1 MKKEIN
7 AFDYAGDICKAL
19 PKGILMTTKTGDYV
33 NTMVIGWG
41 HVGIEWGRPIFVAY
55 VRESRHTKQMVEEC
69 GEFTVN
75 PHYLTWNTVP
85 EENFTFHC
93 PEYFGMLHFT

>member
-41 HVGIEWGRPIFVAY
+41 HIGIEWGRPIFVAY

-69 GEFTVN
+69 GGCVLLPFITGRA
-75 PHYLTWNTVP
+75 W
-85 EENFTFHC
+85 TFGHRSDVLRSAN
-93 PEYFGMLHFT
+93 YYI